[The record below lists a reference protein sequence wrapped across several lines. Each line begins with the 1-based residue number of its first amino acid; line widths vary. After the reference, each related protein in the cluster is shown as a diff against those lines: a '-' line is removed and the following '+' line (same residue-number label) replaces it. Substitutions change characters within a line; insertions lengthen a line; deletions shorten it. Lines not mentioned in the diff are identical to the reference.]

1 MVRHRPSKPV
11 IAGSSPVI
19 RSKDAVEW
27 RPFFIP
33 AHCPSID
40 SLRKSTSL
48 GHPVRRKASLF
59 RLRLLRRTASDSIGE
74 MRKSP
79 EA

>member
-40 SLRKSTSL
+40 SLRKSASL
-48 GHPVRRKASLF
+48 GHILF
-59 RLRLLRRTASDSIGE
+59 AARPRSFA
-74 MRKSP
+74 
-79 EA
+79 